1 MTSYVLAAGGLV
13 ERQTPEGLRIAVVH
27 RTLYEDRDGQPGDW
41 VLPKGKMESGETLE
55 EAALREVE
63 EETGCT
69 AQLAG
74 PSYLT
79 EYSVG
84 GMRKLVSF
92 FRMEF
97 IAEAGEFDSSEVAQ
111 VVWLTP
117 ADALEQLTY
126 ETERQVVRDAY
137 PGLLIRTSSSR

>member
-1 MTSYVLAAGGLV
+1 MKPYVLAAGGVV
-13 ERQTPEGLRIAVVH
+13 ERQTPEGLRIAVIH
-27 RTLYEDRDGQPGDW
+27 RTLYEDRDGQAGDW
-41 VLPKGKMESGETLE
+41 VLPKGKMEPGETLE
-55 EAALREVE
+55 ETAIREVR

-69 AQLAG
+69 VRLIG
-74 PSYLT
+74 PSYPT

-84 GMRKLVSF
+84 GMPKLVSF

-97 IAEAGEFDSSEVAQ
+97 ITEGGEYDASEVAQ
-111 VVWLTP
+111 VVWLAP

-126 ETERQVVRDAY
+126 ETERQVVCDAY